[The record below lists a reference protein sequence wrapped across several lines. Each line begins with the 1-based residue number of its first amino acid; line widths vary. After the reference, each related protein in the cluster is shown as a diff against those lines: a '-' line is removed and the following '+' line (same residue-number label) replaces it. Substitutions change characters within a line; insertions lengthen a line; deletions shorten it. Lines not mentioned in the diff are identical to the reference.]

1 MRVHFLFL
9 SARQANPYPHG
20 FSMHTE
26 DIMPFLHVNRRAWK
40 QTHWI
45 SGAFLF
51 YILINLKAVIKSS
64 FVWDVPCANAYL
76 VPNSPLPVFLYKYK
90 QNNLKK
96 KPIRQFSVS
105 SCYKFLDIT
114 NMGKLPYFFLL
125 LYSQEAFQCSAGR
138 ENQSGFPCGF
148 DKRWWEGMR
157 SKGDFHPNSL

>member
-26 DIMPFLHVNRRAWK
+26 GIMPFLHVNRRAWK

-96 KPIRQFSVS
+96 KKQLDNFQFQAATNSWTSQTWASCHISFSCSIHRKPFSVQLEE
-105 SCYKFLDIT
+105 KTRVGFHVALIRGG
-114 NMGKLPYFFLL
+114 GK
-125 LYSQEAFQCSAGR
+125 G
-138 ENQSGFPCGF
+138 
-148 DKRWWEGMR
+148 
-157 SKGDFHPNSL
+157 